1 MIKRKKDLINKEKIS
16 QKIKNDLLNRK
27 KKREREDKYLTAQK
41 IVKDYRERQK
51 SHSAFKR
58 KLSKSKIVTNN
69 FYDKSREGKPIIV
82 IRISG

>member
-1 MIKRKKDLINKEKIS
+1 VIKRKKDLINKEKIS
-16 QKIKNDLLNRK
+16 QKIKNDLLNK
-27 KKREREDKYLTAQK
+27 KKRREQEEKYLTAQK
-41 IVKDYRERQK
+41 VVKDYRERQK

-58 KLSKSKIVTNN
+58 KVYKNKIVTNN